1 MTPHAPHLPSTP
13 APRHRGTLKGCCSKQ
28 PSDPAYDELVPIGR
42 WKNSPPVNSTLM
54 NEVYEMRAESLLAVD
69 EMIGG
74 LVDELTR
81 QGIMENTWATP
92 KASAAFP
99 ASGSQVQKV
108 SARRYFFY
116 TCDNGYHL
124 GQHRLQ
130 PGKREG
136 FMCVTPSMRLFLSS

>member
-1 MTPHAPHLPSTP
+1 M
-13 APRHRGTLKGCCSKQ
+13 
-28 PSDPAYDELVPIGR
+28 
-42 WKNSPPVNSTLM
+42 NSTLM
-54 NEVYEMRAESLLAVD
+54 NELYEMRAESLLAVD

-108 SARRYFFY
+108 SARRFFFY